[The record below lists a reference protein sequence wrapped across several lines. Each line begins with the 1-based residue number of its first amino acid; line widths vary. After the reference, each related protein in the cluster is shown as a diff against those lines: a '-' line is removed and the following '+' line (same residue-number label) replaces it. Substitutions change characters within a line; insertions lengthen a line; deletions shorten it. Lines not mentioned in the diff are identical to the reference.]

1 MDSLKAT
8 MMQAVSGMQLQS
20 KRIDISSQNVSN
32 ADTPGYRRKI
42 LSVEQA
48 PTAADAFIAT
58 RIELDQT
65 EGERSYDPASPL
77 ADAEGYVTA
86 SNVSLVTE
94 MADMR
99 EAIFSGVKGGQ
110 NVQCKLQCI
119 RSARF
124 DQAGPGF

>member
-48 PTAADAFIAT
+48 PSAADAFIAT

-99 EAIFSGVKGGQ
+99 EANRGYEANLNSFRQ
-110 NVQCKLQCI
+110 A
-119 RSARF
+119 RSMYQSLLDILRR
-124 DQAGPGF
+124 

>member
-42 LSVEQA
+42 LSIEQA

-58 RIELDQT
+58 RVDLDET

-99 EAIFSGVKGGQ
+99 EANRGYEANLNSFRQ
-110 NVQCKLQCI
+110 A
-119 RSARF
+119 RSMYQSLLDILRR
-124 DQAGPGF
+124 

>member
-1 MDSLKAT
+1 MDSPKAT

-99 EAIFSGVKGGQ
+99 EANRGYEANLNSFRQ
-110 NVQCKLQCI
+110 A
-119 RSARF
+119 RSMYQSLLDILRR
-124 DQAGPGF
+124 

>member
-20 KRIDISSQNVSN
+20 KRIDVSSQNVSN

-42 LSVEQA
+42 LSIEQA

-58 RIELDQT
+58 RVDLDET

-99 EAIFSGVKGGQ
+99 EANRGYEANLNSFRQ
-110 NVQCKLQCI
+110 A
-119 RSARF
+119 RSMYQSLLDILRR
-124 DQAGPGF
+124 

>member
-32 ADTPGYRRKI
+32 ADTPGYLRKI

-48 PTAADAFIAT
+48 PPAADAFIAT

-77 ADAEGYVTA
+77 ADAEGYVIA

-99 EAIFSGVKGGQ
+99 EANRGYEANLNSFRQ
-110 NVQCKLQCI
+110 A
-119 RSARF
+119 RSMYQSLLDILRR
-124 DQAGPGF
+124 

>member
-8 MMQAVSGMQLQS
+8 MLQAVSGMQLQS

-99 EAIFSGVKGGQ
+99 EANRGYEANLNSFRQ
-110 NVQCKLQCI
+110 A
-119 RSARF
+119 RSMYQSLLDILRR
-124 DQAGPGF
+124 

>member
-20 KRIDISSQNVSN
+20 KRIDNSSQNVSN

-99 EAIFSGVKGGQ
+99 EANRGYEANLNSFRQ
-110 NVQCKLQCI
+110 A
-119 RSARF
+119 RSMYQSLLDILRR
-124 DQAGPGF
+124 

>member
-86 SNVSLVTE
+86 SNGSLVTE

-99 EAIFSGVKGGQ
+99 EANRGYEANLNSFRQ
-110 NVQCKLQCI
+110 A
-119 RSARF
+119 RSMYQSLLDILRR
-124 DQAGPGF
+124 

>member
-8 MMQAVSGMQLQS
+8 MLQAVSGMQLQS
-20 KRIDISSQNVSN
+20 KRIDVSSQNVSN

-58 RIELDQT
+58 RVDLDET
-65 EGERSYDPASPL
+65 EGERLYDPASPL
-77 ADAEGYVTA
+77 SDEDGYVTA

-99 EAIFSGVKGGQ
+99 EA
-110 NVQCKLQCI
+110 N
-119 RSARF
+119 RSYEANLNSFRQARSMYQSLL
-124 DQAGPGF
+124 DILRR

>member
-8 MMQAVSGMQLQS
+8 MMQAASGMQLQS
-20 KRIDISSQNVSN
+20 KRIVISSQNVSN

-99 EAIFSGVKGGQ
+99 EANRGYEANLNSFRQ
-110 NVQCKLQCI
+110 A
-119 RSARF
+119 RSMYQSLLGILRR
-124 DQAGPGF
+124 

>member
-99 EAIFSGVKGGQ
+99 EANRGYEANLNSFRQ
-110 NVQCKLQCI
+110 A
-119 RSARF
+119 RSMYQSLLDILRR
-124 DQAGPGF
+124 

>member
-99 EAIFSGVKGGQ
+99 EANRGYEANLNSFRGTKHVPVTLLDI
-110 NVQCKLQCI
+110 L
-119 RSARF
+119 RR
-124 DQAGPGF
+124 

>member
-94 MADMR
+94 IADMR
-99 EAIFSGVKGGQ
+99 EANRGYEANLNSFRQ
-110 NVQCKLQCI
+110 A
-119 RSARF
+119 RSMYQSLLDILRR
-124 DQAGPGF
+124 

>member
-42 LSVEQA
+42 LSIEQA

-58 RIELDQT
+58 RVELDET

-99 EAIFSGVKGGQ
+99 EANRGYEANLNSFRQ
-110 NVQCKLQCI
+110 A
-119 RSARF
+119 RSMYQSLLDILRR
-124 DQAGPGF
+124 

>member
-8 MMQAVSGMQLQS
+8 MMQAVSGMQLPS
-20 KRIDISSQNVSN
+20 KRIDISTQNVSN

-99 EAIFSGVKGGQ
+99 EANRGYEANLNSFRQ
-110 NVQCKLQCI
+110 A
-119 RSARF
+119 RSMYQSLLDILRR
-124 DQAGPGF
+124 

>member
-65 EGERSYDPASPL
+65 EG
-77 ADAEGYVTA
+77 
-86 SNVSLVTE
+86 
-94 MADMR
+94 MR
-99 EAIFSGVKGGQ
+99 
-110 NVQCKLQCI
+110 
-119 RSARF
+119 
-124 DQAGPGF
+124 PT

>member
-77 ADAEGYVTA
+77 ADAEVMNRLPILNWKSRRPWAVPSGRRAIRENWSSWPT
-86 SNVSLVTE
+86 SNHPTLCS
-94 MADMR
+94 
-99 EAIFSGVKGGQ
+99 
-110 NVQCKLQCI
+110 
-119 RSARF
+119 
-124 DQAGPGF
+124 

>member
-8 MMQAVSGMQLQS
+8 MMQAVTGMQLQS
-20 KRIDISSQNVSN
+20 KRIDITSQNVSN

-58 RIELDQT
+58 RVDLDET
-65 EGERSYDPASPL
+65 EGERSYDPASPM

-99 EAIFSGVKGGQ
+99 EANRGYEANLNSFRQ
-110 NVQCKLQCI
+110 A
-119 RSARF
+119 RSMYQSLLDILRR
-124 DQAGPGF
+124 

>member
-86 SNVSLVTE
+86 SNVSLVTV

-99 EAIFSGVKGGQ
+99 EANRGYEANLNSFRQ
-110 NVQCKLQCI
+110 A
-119 RSARF
+119 RSMYQSLLDILRR
-124 DQAGPGF
+124 

>member
-1 MDSLKAT
+1 

-99 EAIFSGVKGGQ
+99 EANRGYEANLNSFRQ
-110 NVQCKLQCI
+110 A
-119 RSARF
+119 RSMYQSLLGILRR
-124 DQAGPGF
+124 

>member
-99 EAIFSGVKGGQ
+99 EANRGYEANLNSFRQ
-110 NVQCKLQCI
+110 A
-119 RSARF
+119 RSMYQSLLGILRR
-124 DQAGPGF
+124 

>member
-1 MDSLKAT
+1 MSAFSDALSVSSSGLRA
-8 MMQAVSGMQLQS
+8 QADRLRVVSEN
-20 KRIDISSQNVSN
+20 IANV
-32 ADTPGYRRKI
+32 DTPGYRRKI

-99 EAIFSGVKGGQ
+99 EANRGYEANLNSFRQ
-110 NVQCKLQCI
+110 A
-119 RSARF
+119 RSMYQSLLDILRR
-124 DQAGPGF
+124 

>member
-42 LSVEQA
+42 LSIEQT

-58 RIELDQT
+58 RVELDET

-99 EAIFSGVKGGQ
+99 EANRGYEANLNSFRQ
-110 NVQCKLQCI
+110 A
-119 RSARF
+119 RSMYQSLLDILRR
-124 DQAGPGF
+124 

>member
-58 RIELDQT
+58 RIELEQT

-99 EAIFSGVKGGQ
+99 EANRGYEANLNSFRQ
-110 NVQCKLQCI
+110 A
-119 RSARF
+119 RSMYQSLLDILRR
-124 DQAGPGF
+124 

>member
-1 MDSLKAT
+1 MDSLTAT

-99 EAIFSGVKGGQ
+99 EANRGYEANLNSFRQ
-110 NVQCKLQCI
+110 A
-119 RSARF
+119 RSMYQSLLDILRR
-124 DQAGPGF
+124 

>member
-8 MMQAVSGMQLQS
+8 MMQDVSGMQLQS

-99 EAIFSGVKGGQ
+99 EANRGYEANLNSFRQ
-110 NVQCKLQCI
+110 A
-119 RSARF
+119 RSMYQSLLDILRR
-124 DQAGPGF
+124 